1 MDPWR
6 PRGGRSNLFKRA
18 KTSMVLWGS
27 EGKMSP
33 RVQLVT
39 GYGLE
44 VPIARSGPE
53 EKNEGG
59 SLTVRTGGQI
69 LIHLRLA

>member
-1 MDPWR
+1 
-6 PRGGRSNLFKRA
+6 
-18 KTSMVLWGS
+18 MVLWGS